1 MKKSHQKEKP
11 LMKIT
16 VRYAKISDMRSKY
29 IKGIISLTAALFL
42 VSGCG
47 KVSTMYYDAGLA
59 YLENRQFPEAEEN
72 LRISLDS
79 EAKTK
84 ECYRLYGIACLSNGK
99 YTEAVDAFIDAL
111 HTNNGSIREIDYDIN
126 YYLGLAYEK
135 LEQYSDAADVYSA
148 IIAVRPGETESYYR
162 RAVCNLHLGKLSE
175 ADTDFLVV
183 TGKNP
188 SDIDK
193 YLQIFFAIGDAGY
206 KTEAESYLKA
216 LLGSDRKISDF
227 DIGRIYYYLGDYSN
241 ARVYLEKAKDFS
253 NADTYLMLGK
263 TYEAIG
269 DLNYAGSLYS
279 EYLNAKGNN
288 AAVYNQ
294 LGVCRTSAGDYEGA
308 LTAFSLGLNL
318 GDSEWTGSLMF
329 NEAVTYEYLLDFNTA
344 YDKMTEYLKKYPKDE
359 AALHELTFLETRR
372 SEETETPQA
381 Q

>member
-42 VSGCG
+42 VPGCG

-99 YTEAVDAFIDAL
+99 YSEAVDAFIDAL

-329 NEAVTYEYLLDFNTA
+329 NEAVTYEYLLDFDTA

-372 SEETETPQA
+372 SGETETPQA

>member
-42 VSGCG
+42 VPGCG

-59 YLENRQFPEAEEN
+59 YLENKQFPEAEEN

-111 HTNNGSIREIDYDIN
+111 HTNNGSVREIDYDIN

-135 LEQYSDAADVYSA
+135 LEQYADAADVYSA

-329 NEAVTYEYLLDFNTA
+329 NEAVTYEYLLDFDTA

-359 AALHELTFLETRR
+359 AAQHELIFLETRR
-372 SEETETPQA
+372 SGETETPQA